1 MKKSLSFKLSL
12 CFSCVVLVTCMILVA
27 TCMRMNRKAE
37 AAIQEIRYEDIL
49 DGYKLNVKS
58 QVQSAL
64 TLVDYY
70 YQQSQSGKLTEAQ
83 AKEMAKE
90 AVRTLRYADDQGG
103 YIWIDDTEYTLVMHP
118 ILPEQEGNNRYGLE
132 DVNGVMIIQEIL
144 KTAAAGGGFNEFV
157 FTKSDGVTE
166 APKIA
171 YSEAFEPW
179 NWVLTTGCY
188 SDDISVN
195 IETGANNAKIS
206 SVFSNLSLALIIE
219 SIVLIVCMMVLSV
232 LLMNRMVKVLV
243 VVKQKLENVSNGD
256 LTGELNPRFAARQDE
271 LGAMVRHTNQA
282 VGNFR
287 GLIRDSLSTS
297 KTVST
302 STSDVRSMT
311 ASAIDAA
318 QQIANAIEG
327 VATEA
332 TAQAGAISN
341 MMSTVSE
348 MQNGTQEISN
358 AVREIDEYTGKLRDN
373 SAEMKRHIEAMSQGS
388 ADMSEQ
394 VGTISDKINETNETI
409 RQMSNILDSIEEIA
423 SETNLLALNA
433 SIEAA
438 RAGEAGRGF
447 AVVADNIKKL
457 SENTSGE
464 LDSIHTIITELVT
477 RFEECTGCIERVVNS
492 NQVNIADTEEVI
504 RSFHIVDQGISSTG
518 EKVEKINSV
527 IADTLN
533 EIEAVSGQVSEIER
547 GAESSAAASEEVT
560 ASTQELAALMHSIGE
575 NTDSLNAEAEELV
588 QKLNAFTV

>member
-12 CFSCVVLVTCMILVA
+12 CFSCVVFVTCQILVG
-27 TCMRMNRKAE
+27 TCMRMNKKAE
-37 AAIQEIRYEDIL
+37 AAIQDIRYEDIL

-58 QVQSAL
+58 QIQSAL

-70 YQQSQSGKLTEAQ
+70 YQQSQSGKLSEAQ
-83 AKEMAKE
+83 AKEQAKE

-103 YIWIDDTEYTLVMHP
+103 YIWIDDTDYTLVMHP

-132 DVNGVMIIQEIL
+132 DVNGVMIIQEIM
-144 KTAAAGGGFNEFV
+144 KVAKAGGGFNEFV

-171 YSEAFEPW
+171 YSEPFEPW
-179 NWVLTTGCY
+179 GWVLTTGCY

-195 IETGANNAKIS
+195 IETGANNARIS
-206 SVFSNLSLALIIE
+206 SVFSNFSLALILE
-219 SIVLIVCMMVLSV
+219 SVVLILAMMALSV
-232 LLMNRMVKVLV
+232 LLMNRMVRVLV

-297 KTVST
+297 RTVSA

-348 MQNGTQEISN
+348 MQSGTQEISN

-394 VGTISDKINETNETI
+394 VGTISDKITETNETI

-457 SENTSGE
+457 SENTSNE

-504 RSFHIVDQGISSTG
+504 RSFHIVDQGIFATG

-575 NTDSLNAEAEELV
+575 NTDSLNAEAEGLV